1 MFFVHHIC
9 HCQTDPDQIEI
20 DQTIP
25 PGQWSNMVCK
35 LNTTYANQMEMHE
48 MTSMQFEEMLQ
59 KAVEAAISKQKES
72 TSNVLLKRE
81 ATAARLGVDLS
92 TLWRWDRSGYL
103 RPVRIG
109 RSVYYKLSDI
119 EARERG
125 EVPIYK

>member
-1 MFFVHHIC
+1 
-9 HCQTDPDQIEI
+9 
-20 DQTIP
+20 
-25 PGQWSNMVCK
+25 
-35 LNTTYANQMEMHE
+35 MEMHQ

-109 RSVYYKLSDI
+109 HSVYYKLSDI